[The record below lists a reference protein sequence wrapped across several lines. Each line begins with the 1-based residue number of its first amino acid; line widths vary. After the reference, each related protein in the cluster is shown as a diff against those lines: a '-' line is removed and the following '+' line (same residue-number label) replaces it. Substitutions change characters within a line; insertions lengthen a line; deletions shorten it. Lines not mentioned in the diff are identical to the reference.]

1 MNLTRIALPLV
12 VTPFLV
18 ASAVA
23 QSSGAAG
30 RSESA
35 HAIVATPNAI
45 TWAAAPDVLPPGAQA
60 AVLEGDPSQ
69 PGPFTLRLA
78 MPANYRIPPHFHP
91 VTEHVTVLEGTFY
104 VGMGETFDAEK
115 ASALP
120 SGTFAALGPE
130 VRHFAYT
137 KGRTV
142 IQLHGTGPWG
152 LIYVNPADDPR
163 KQTSK

>member
-1 MNLTRIALPLV
+1 MKLTRMALPLV
-12 VTPFLV
+12 VTPILA

-23 QSSGAAG
+23 QGSAAPG
-30 RSESA
+30 RSEKA
-35 HAIVATPNAI
+35 HAIVAVPNAI
-45 TWAAAPDVLPPGAQA
+45 TWAAAPDVLPAGAQA
-60 AVLEGDPSQ
+60 AVLEGDPSRA
-69 PGPFTLRLA
+69 GPFTLRLA
-78 MPANYRIPPHFHP
+78 LPANYRIPPHYHP

-104 VGMGETFDAEK
+104 VGMGDTFDADK

-130 VRHFAYT
+130 VRHYAYT

-163 KQTSK
+163 TKTGK